1 MFKVKHKDTRTYITP
16 FSSVSI
22 VNFEQ
27 VIASCVYV
35 NILTKN
41 VSLLLMI
48 YGALRTRII
57 IIDDFFLIEFWHSVI
72 IILFSNSINIETR

>member
-1 MFKVKHKDTRTYITP
+1 MFKVKHKDTRTYIKP

-27 VIASCVYV
+27 VIASGVYV

-48 YGALRTRII
+48 YEALRTRII
-57 IIDDFFLIEFWHSVI
+57 IIDDFFLIEFCHSVI